1 MSTVVYPFDPRRHSL
16 ASQDLSGP
24 RASVGFQL
32 GRAKSGMM
40 GERNSRRLHF
50 PSLSARR
57 NATGAQNGRSLF
69 GGDGLRV
76 NTSKKEREDVDVGM
90 LSPASSK
97 TQGQPVSP
105 TTADSRIEDRA
116 SSLGLFYGVVSEVQ
130 RHNARME
137 LLRYRCIVLPGSK
150 FRRFWDLTSLVL
162 LMYVAI
168 FTPVQIAFFGDA
180 MSIPRWREWL
190 MIFLLDR
197 VVDIVFTI
205 DIVINFRTAW

>member
-1 MSTVVYPFDPRRHSL
+1 
-16 ASQDLSGP
+16 
-24 RASVGFQL
+24 
-32 GRAKSGMM
+32 
-40 GERNSRRLHF
+40 
-50 PSLSARR
+50 
-57 NATGAQNGRSLF
+57 
-69 GGDGLRV
+69 
-76 NTSKKEREDVDVGM
+76 
-90 LSPASSK
+90 
-97 TQGQPVSP
+97 
-105 TTADSRIEDRA
+105 
-116 SSLGLFYGVVSEVQ
+116 
-130 RHNARME
+130 ME

-205 DIVINFRTAW
+205 DIFINFRTAWKDAAGEDDDPESRQRTWVGSRSILSHLSFRLYNGQGC